1 MQVLPIEWSSLV
13 EGVVGFGFVLWV
25 VGCVR

>member
-1 MQVLPIEWSSLV
+1 MPVLPIEWSSLV
-13 EGVVGFGFVLWV
+13 EGVVDFGFVLWV